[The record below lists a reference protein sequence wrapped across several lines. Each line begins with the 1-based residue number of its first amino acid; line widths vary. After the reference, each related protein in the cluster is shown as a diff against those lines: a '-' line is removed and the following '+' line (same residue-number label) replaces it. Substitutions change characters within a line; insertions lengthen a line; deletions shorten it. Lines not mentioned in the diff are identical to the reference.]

1 MHKIWVKQAS
11 REFDPPYQRAP
22 TNNTQTKAKMMLSSI
37 RTSRLSS
44 IRRNHTVP
52 FNGACASCS
61 THLTPTYDAA
71 PTIPLPSPTVL
82 DVVIHGFESKAD
94 IKSPLSGSLLT
105 MHHNHAI
112 EFNDAGASCTTHP
125 TPTYDDAPTS
135 PLPSLTFIDAVKLTA
150 LQIASCQ

>member
-1 MHKIWVKQAS
+1 M
-11 REFDPPYQRAP
+11 DM
-22 TNNTQTKAKMMLSSI
+22 NNTTQTNKGQDDALLS
-37 RTSRLSS
+37 TSRLGS

-52 FNGACASCS
+52 LNGACASCS
-61 THLTPTYDAA
+61 THLTTTYDAA

-94 IKSPLSGSLLT
+94 IESPLSGSLLT

-135 PLPSLTFIDAVKLTA
+135 PLPSPTFIDAVKLTA

>member
-61 THLTPTYDAA
+61 THLTTAYDAA
-71 PTIPLPSPTVL
+71 LQQYRCPRRPSST
-82 DVVIHGFESKAD
+82 
-94 IKSPLSGSLLT
+94 LLFT
-105 MHHNHAI
+105 
-112 EFNDAGASCTTHP
+112 ASNQR
-125 TPTYDDAPTS
+125 PTS
-135 PLPSLTFIDAVKLTA
+135 NLLSVVASSRCITTTPLNLMTLVHRA
-150 LQIASCQ
+150 LHTLRQPTMTLQHHRCPR